1 MLRVVKKVF
10 LYYFVPG
17 IIIGAPAL
25 DMQKSMENFV
35 AGKKYN
41 VSGVGIVFKEV
52 GVQKPAV
59 SINEDQLLNPAS
71 VAKLV
76 TASAAFELLKSNYY
90 FKTGIFIKGNFD
102 PDSGI
107 VSGDLY
113 IRGGGD
119 PGFTAE
125 RLWLLVQHL
134 HHRGIKTVTGNLIL
148 DDFYFDTV
156 LVGPG
161 FDEDSNSRAY
171 QPLISPLSASFNTLA
186 IHVRSGAAAGSPVAI
201 DIFPEIEGVA
211 IQSSAK
217 TVAAGT
223 KGQLD
228 VVTVPSK
235 NGTSVV
241 VRGSRQVNSKPSYIY
256 RKIWQ
261 SWEMFGGAVMAQFN
275 NAGIKVQ
282 GTTMHGRV
290 PKELLGK
297 PFYEFESQPLNEFIN
312 HMFKYSSNFASEMI
326 FKTLSSQDSQPG
338 SWERSS
344 EMVKDWWKKNNL
356 PGEPIIR
363 NGSGMGNTNRISAG
377 QIVGVLDHV
386 WSQKTYLPEYL
397 AALSVSGIDG
407 TLKSRFKNS
416 PLRGLIRG
424 KTGTLNSYSVSTL
437 AGYMLLPHS
446 TWAFAILCNKAGNGQ
461 YDNWVT
467 QEAIAEKFYEMVKE
481 K

>member
-1 MLRVVKKVF
+1 MLRVAKKAF
-10 LYYFVPG
+10 LYCFIPG
-17 IIIGAPAL
+17 LIIGAPSE
-25 DMQKSMENFV
+25 DIQKSMENFV

-52 GVQKPAV
+52 GSTKPTA
-59 SINEDQLLNPAS
+59 SINGDQLLNPAS
-71 VAKLV
+71 VSKVV
-76 TASAAFELLKSNYY
+76 TASVAFELLKNNYL
-90 FKTGIFIKGNFD
+90 FKTGIFIKGSFD
-102 PDSGI
+102 PDQG
-107 VSGDLY
+107 VVTGDLY

-134 HHRGIKTVTGNLIL
+134 HHRGIKTITGNLIL
-148 DDFYFDTV
+148 DDFYFDSV

-171 QPLISPLSASFNTLA
+171 QPLICPLAASFNTLA
-186 IHVRSGAAAGSPVAI
+186 VHVRPGKAPGSPVAV
-201 DIFPEIEGVA
+201 DIFPENAGVS

-217 TVAAGT
+217 TVASGS
-223 KGQLD
+223 KGEI
-228 VVTVPSK
+228 VVETVPSK
-235 NGTSVV
+235 SGTSVV
-241 VRGSRQVNSKPSYIY
+241 VRGARQVNSEPSYIY

-282 GTTMHGRV
+282 GATLHGKV
-290 PKELLGK
+290 PGDLLGK
-297 PFYEFESQPLNEFIN
+297 PFYQFESQPLTEFVN
-312 HMFKYSSNFASEMI
+312 DMFKYSSNFVAEMI
-326 FKTLSSQDSQPG
+326 FKTLSSQDSLPG

-344 EMVKDWWKKNNL
+344 DIVKNWWKNNNL
-356 PGEPIIR
+356 PGEPTIR

-377 QIVGVLDHV
+377 EIVEVLDHV

-397 AALSVSGIDG
+397 SALSTAGIDG

-416 PLRGLIRG
+416 ALKGLIRG
-424 KTGTLNSYSVSTL
+424 KTGTLNDYGVSTL
-437 AGYMLLPHS
+437 AGYMLLPHT

-461 YDNWVT
+461 YDNWMT
-467 QEAIAEKFYEMVKE
+467 QEAIVEKFYDMVKD